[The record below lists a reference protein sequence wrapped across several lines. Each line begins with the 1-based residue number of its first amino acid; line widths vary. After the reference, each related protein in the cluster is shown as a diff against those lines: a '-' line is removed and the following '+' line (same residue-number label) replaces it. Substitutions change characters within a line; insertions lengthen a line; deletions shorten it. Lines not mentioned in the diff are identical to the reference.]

1 MDTTL
6 YDATKTTLVGKGV
19 SQQDADAAARIIA
32 SDKPGQ
38 ERTPEQQT
46 LVTRI
51 WQQVT
56 SQD

>member
-1 MDTTL
+1 MDTVL
-6 YDATKTTLVGKGV
+6 YDATKTTLVSKGV

-38 ERTPEQQT
+38 DRTPEQQT

-51 WQQVT
+51 RQQVT
-56 SQD
+56 SQA